1 MTVEHLLYSREG
13 TSRDAA
19 EEFEPRRLT
28 VREQV
33 FQYIEASGG
42 ATDDEVSLALD
53 KGLNTVRPRRY
64 ELEHAGRVM
73 DSGQRRK
80 TENGRDAIVWIVP
93 PVEPKQ
99 LSLITGLTPEPM

>member
-33 FQYIEASGG
+33 FQYIERSGG
-42 ATDDEVSLALD
+42 ATDDEVAIALD

-64 ELEHAGRVM
+64 ELEHDDRVV
-73 DSGQRRK
+73 DSGQRRRTQMGK
-80 TENGRDAIVWIVP
+80 QAIVWIVKP
-93 PVEPKQ
+93 IEPKQ
-99 LSLITGLTPEPM
+99 LSMIG